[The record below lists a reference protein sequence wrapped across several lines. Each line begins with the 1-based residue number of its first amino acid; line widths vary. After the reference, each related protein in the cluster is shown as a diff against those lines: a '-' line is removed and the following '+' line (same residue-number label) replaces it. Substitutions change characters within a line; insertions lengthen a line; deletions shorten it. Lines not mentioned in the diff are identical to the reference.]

1 MARKILIALCV
12 LFVMP
17 VFVITGCDEVQENL
31 SPKSS
36 FIADFSCEYRKMNI
50 TGKLSASGKKLINIS
65 LDSPNTVSG
74 LSVTYKG
81 SDIEISMEN
90 MICSADE
97 AYIPESSFPNITKE
111 ILYGI
116 ADGRAVFEGKCEDV
130 CTYRLDSAF
139 GKAVVNTNSN
149 GCISKISVDGEDYE
163 MVLSNVKDA
172 NG

>member
-31 SPKSS
+31 TPKSS

-81 SDIEISMEN
+81 SDLEISREN

-130 CTYRLDSAF
+130 CTYKLDSAF
-139 GKAVVNTNSN
+139 GKAVVSTNSN

-163 MVLSNVKDA
+163 MALSDVKDA

>member
-17 VFVITGCDEVQENL
+17 VFVISGCDEVQENL

-50 TGKLSASGKKLINIS
+50 TGKLSVSGKKLINIS

-81 SDIEISMEN
+81 SDLEISREN

-97 AYIPESSFPNITKE
+97 AYIP
-111 ILYGI
+111 
-116 ADGRAVFEGKCEDV
+116 
-130 CTYRLDSAF
+130 
-139 GKAVVNTNSN
+139 
-149 GCISKISVDGEDYE
+149 
-163 MVLSNVKDA
+163 
-172 NG
+172 

>member
-31 SPKSS
+31 TPKSS
-36 FIADFSCEYRKMNI
+36 FIADFSCKYRKMNI

-81 SDIEISMEN
+81 SDIEISRR
-90 MICSADE
+90 I
-97 AYIPESSFPNITKE
+97 
-111 ILYGI
+111 
-116 ADGRAVFEGKCEDV
+116 
-130 CTYRLDSAF
+130 
-139 GKAVVNTNSN
+139 
-149 GCISKISVDGEDYE
+149 
-163 MVLSNVKDA
+163 
-172 NG
+172 

>member
-1 MARKILIALCV
+1 
-12 LFVMP
+12 
-17 VFVITGCDEVQENL
+17 
-31 SPKSS
+31 
-36 FIADFSCEYRKMNI
+36 
-50 TGKLSASGKKLINIS
+50 
-65 LDSPNTVSG
+65 
-74 LSVTYKG
+74 
-81 SDIEISMEN
+81 

-97 AYIPESSFPNITKE
+97 TYIPESSFPNITKE

-139 GKAVVNTNSN
+139 GKAVVSTNSK

>member
-12 LFVMP
+12 LLLCLFLSLRGVMKCRKI
-17 VFVITGCDEVQENL
+17 FFR
-31 SPKSS
+31 KSS

-81 SDIEISMEN
+81 SDIEISREN

-111 ILYGI
+111 IIYGI
-116 ADGRAVFEGKCEDV
+116 ADGRAVFEGKCDCIIFLLHVPVQRTGISQAEF
-130 CTYRLDSAF
+130 YA
-139 GKAVVNTNSN
+139 AVESLR
-149 GCISKISVDGEDYE
+149 VDGPT
-163 MVLSNVKDA
+163 V
-172 NG
+172 

>member
-1 MARKILIALCV
+1 MTRKILIALCV

-17 VFVITGCDEVQENL
+17 VFAITGCDEVQENL
-31 SPKSS
+31 TPKSS

-81 SDIEISMEN
+81 SDLEIPREN

-97 AYIPESSFPNITKE
+97 AYIVNFLIVIYFKFNMAGADTFCFIRHDMFPP
-111 ILYGI
+111 
-116 ADGRAVFEGKCEDV
+116 V
-130 CTYRLDSAF
+130 
-139 GKAVVNTNSN
+139 
-149 GCISKISVDGEDYE
+149 
-163 MVLSNVKDA
+163 
-172 NG
+172 

>member
-17 VFVITGCDEVQENL
+17 VFIITGCDEMQENL
-31 SPKSS
+31 TPKSS
-36 FIADFSCEYRKMNI
+36 FIADFSCEYRK
-50 TGKLSASGKKLINIS
+50 
-65 LDSPNTVSG
+65 SG

-81 SDIEISMEN
+81 SDLEISREN

-97 AYIPESSFPNITKE
+97 AYLPESSFPNITKE

-139 GKAVVNTNSN
+139 GEAVVSTNSK

-163 MVLSNVKDA
+163 MVLSDVKDA

>member
-1 MARKILIALCV
+1 MTRKILIALCV

-17 VFVITGCDEVQENL
+17 VFAITGCDEVQENL
-31 SPKSS
+31 TPKSS

-74 LSVTYKG
+74 LSV
-81 SDIEISMEN
+81 
-90 MICSADE
+90 
-97 AYIPESSFPNITKE
+97 SSFPNITKE
-111 ILYGI
+111 IIYGI

-139 GKAVVNTNSN
+139 GKAVVSTNSK

-163 MVLSNVKDA
+163 MVLSDVKDA

>member
-65 LDSPNTVSG
+65 FDSPNTVSG

-81 SDIEISMEN
+81 SDLEFQGRILFAPPMKRTFPKAVSRILQKKFYTELQTEGRFLRE
-90 MICSADE
+90 SAKMCVHTDLIQRS
-97 AYIPESSFPNITKE
+97 AKPLSAQIQ
-111 ILYGI
+111 
-116 ADGRAVFEGKCEDV
+116 RAV
-130 CTYRLDSAF
+130 
-139 GKAVVNTNSN
+139 
-149 GCISKISVDGEDYE
+149 
-163 MVLSNVKDA
+163 
-172 NG
+172 